1 MYASEDTEFFKRQY
15 LGSQRGFQMHITD
28 TLGRELIRLDRP
40 FNCYAQEMEVH
51 GWGPPDTVIGK
62 LQQDWNCCNLRY
74 EVLSFRDHIL
84 WNQRLVVK
92 SRFLK
97 IEYSK

>member
-1 MYASEDTEFFKRQY
+1 
-15 LGSQRGFQMHITD
+15 MHITD
-28 TLGRELIRLDRP
+28 TRGREIIRLDRP

-74 EVLSFRDHIL
+74 EVLSFTITD
-84 WNQRLVVK
+84 VK
-92 SRFLK
+92 LNIFK
-97 IEYSK
+97 D

>member
-1 MYASEDTEFFKRQY
+1 
-15 LGSQRGFQMHITD
+15 MHITD
-28 TLGRELIRLDRP
+28 TRGREIIRLDRP

-74 EVLSFRDHIL
+74 EVLSL
-84 WNQRLVVK
+84 Q
-92 SRFLK
+92 
-97 IEYSK
+97 

>member
-1 MYASEDTEFFKRQY
+1 
-15 LGSQRGFQMHITD
+15 MHITD

-62 LQQDWNCCNLRY
+62 LQQDWNCCNLKY
-74 EVLSFRDHIL
+74 EVLSVRDHVESQTSGWL
-84 WNQRLVVK
+84 LVK
-92 SRFLK
+92 STFLK

>member
-1 MYASEDTEFFKRQY
+1 MLYASEDTEFFKRQY

-28 TLGRELIRLDRP
+28 TRGREIIRLDRP

-74 EVLSFRDHIL
+74 EVLSS
-84 WNQRLVVK
+84 Q
-92 SRFLK
+92 
-97 IEYSK
+97 

>member
-28 TLGRELIRLDRP
+28 TRGREIIRLDRP

-74 EVLSFRDHIL
+74 EVLSIEFTMTD
-84 WNQRLVVK
+84 VK
-92 SRFLK
+92 LNIFK
-97 IEYSK
+97 D